1 MTIEEAKDLA
11 NILKAGKL
19 PASARIVEEEVVG
32 PSLGREAVSAG
43 MNSFILAFIMVLAY
57 MIIYYNRGGVIASIA
72 LIVNIF
78 FIFGVLASLGAVLTL
93 PGIAGIVL
101 TLGMAVDANV
111 IIYERIKEEV
121 RAGKGIKLAI
131 QDGYS
136 NAYSAII
143 DGNVTTLLTGIVL
156 YVFGTGPV
164 QGFAT
169 TLIIGILSSLFTAIF
184 ISRLIFHW
192 MLERNIKVNF
202 STKATANVLAN
213 TNFDF
218 ISMRKKAYIFSG
230 ILILISLGSLFTR
243 GLNFGV
249 DFTGGRT
256 YVVRFDQNINTEDVR
271 KALTTAFDKIAP
283 EVKTFGPSSQIKITT
298 KYLIDQ
304 DGSEVD
310 SIIQSRLFSGLKS
323 FYKTKM
329 TYNDFSSDTEG
340 ENKLLGILSSQKI
353 GPTIAYDIR
362 EKAYFAVLF
371 ALIIIFL
378 YVAVRFKNWQYGVGG
393 VVALFHDT
401 LITLG
406 MFSLFYSIMPFNM
419 EVDQA
424 FIAAILTIIGYSI
437 NDTVII
443 FDRIRE
449 YNMLFPRHSLKRNIN
464 NGLNSTLARTMN
476 TSGTTIVVLLMIFIF
491 GGEVIRGFVFAL
503 LIGIVVGTYSSVFTA
518 SPIAYDLLHGD
529 RQEKELKE
537 KEAKM
542 NKKKKK

>member
-1 MTIEEAKDLA
+1 VFNADCNGAA

-72 LIVNIF
+72 LVVNIF

-298 KYLIDQ
+298 KY
-304 DGSEVD
+304 
-310 SIIQSRLFSGLKS
+310 F
-323 FYKTKM
+323 
-329 TYNDFSSDTEG
+329 
-340 ENKLLGILSSQKI
+340 
-353 GPTIAYDIR
+353 
-362 EKAYFAVLF
+362 
-371 ALIIIFL
+371 
-378 YVAVRFKNWQYGVGG
+378 
-393 VVALFHDT
+393 
-401 LITLG
+401 
-406 MFSLFYSIMPFNM
+406 
-419 EVDQA
+419 
-424 FIAAILTIIGYSI
+424 
-437 NDTVII
+437 
-443 FDRIRE
+443 
-449 YNMLFPRHSLKRNIN
+449 
-464 NGLNSTLARTMN
+464 RT
-476 TSGTTIVVLLMIFIF
+476 
-491 GGEVIRGFVFAL
+491 
-503 LIGIVVGTYSSVFTA
+503 
-518 SPIAYDLLHGD
+518 
-529 RQEKELKE
+529 
-537 KEAKM
+537 
-542 NKKKKK
+542 